1 MAEKHD
7 FTAQEQRE
15 LKRILSD
22 GVLLEKA
29 NEGQEDHERKA
40 KDCLN
45 SNDIQRIID
54 LGLGRGV
61 DTTNPTPW
69 QNKTSFQVR
78 PVTIENII
86 GTEEGGLVQSYERDV
101 SSVSELRGNA
111 SASVTNPKT
120 AVTVG
125 VEGEY
130 SQSSTR
136 RHKVVGTKV
145 LNRTIS
151 FKAHCDDANIKLP
164 YGVVSFQTWLCKWI
178 LDKRVAD
185 LSTVLSDQKRGLP
198 FQTLSHTSPYP
209 ESTLRLEGQLAEL
222 NSVLSTLSIYI
233 GKAPEESESEHEV
246 PVEWRLFELFAKHI
260 VDKEVIDYCNRFIT
274 QFHITHYVSSIQ
286 LGASGYEV
294 VSESTA
300 AKKLGAGGRVGVE
313 KIATGSAGAS
323 YGNFHSKKAKDVHR
337 IGIIGLKENIPVVE
351 RGTHDE
357 AVIGIQIKPVSD
369 LVKIPELRKPLQ
381 AALVQYIKNEMEV
394 SCKYD
399 LKAMVAILYFPLL
412 YYNTH
417 YTV

>member
-1 MAEKHD
+1 MAGKHD
-7 FTAQEQRE
+7 FTAEEHQK
-15 LKRILSD
+15 LKRYLSD
-22 GVLLEKA
+22 SVLLE
-29 NEGQEDHERKA
+29 EDIKESQGRSRDHDRKA
-40 KDCLN
+40 KNCIS

-61 DTTNPTPW
+61 DTTDPTPW

-78 PVTIENII
+78 SVTIENII

-130 SQSSTR
+130 SQSSTNR
-136 RHKVVGTKV
+136 RKVVGTKV

-151 FKAHCDDANIKLP
+151 FKDHCDDTDIEVP
-164 YGVVSFQTWLCKWI
+164 SGEESFQAWLCKWI

-185 LSTVLSDQKRGLP
+185 LSIAIKDQKRRNTGLKS
-198 FQTLSHTSPYP
+198 Q
-209 ESTLRLEGQLAEL
+209 STLQVSPKSTIRLEGQLTEL
-222 NSVLSTLSIYI
+222 NSLSTLGVYT
-233 GKAPEESESEHEV
+233 KKVPEELPNETTMFQM
-246 PVEWRLFELFAKHI
+246 LTKHI
-260 VDKEVIDYCNRFIT
+260 LEKEIADYCNRFIT

-300 AKKLGAGGRVGVE
+300 AKKFGAGGHVGVE
-313 KIATGSAGAS
+313 KIATGSARAS
-323 YGNFHSKKAKDVHR
+323 YGKLHSKKAKDVHR
-337 IGIIGLKENIPVVE
+337 IGVIGLKENIPVVE

-369 LVKIPELRKPLQ
+369 LVKLPELRKPLQ
-381 AALVQYIKNEMEV
+381 AALVQYIKNETEV
-394 SCKYD
+394 SCKYTM
-399 LKAMVAILYFPLL
+399 LIFYSMLECLL
-412 YYNTH
+412 L
-417 YTV
+417 